1 MMASDQ
7 SVSVS
12 TGQFTSQHC
21 KLSTISISN
30 MQNDITSNMAG
41 INFVVFSFLSASNS
55 DVACHSRILNSEA
68 IKLREFF
75 FLRDSPFVE
84 RQKYVDPP
92 SAAGR
97 QWFGRVCSTLAYLSS
112 KMKNK
117 KEAALRSKVILWPV
131 LSDTYQGWK
140 HVSS

>member
-1 MMASDQ
+1 MTSLQTWLASILLC
-7 SVSVS
+7 
-12 TGQFTSQHC
+12 FP
-21 KLSTISISN
+21 
-30 MQNDITSNMAG
+30 
-41 INFVVFSFLSASNS
+41 FSCASHS
-55 DVACHSRILNSEA
+55 DVACLTRNLNSEVIELTRINA
-68 IKLREFF
+68 VYIV
-75 FLRDSPFVE
+75 FLSAGLPFVE

-97 QWFGRVCSTLAYLSS
+97 QRLGRVCSTLAYLPS

-117 KEAALRSKVILWPV
+117 KGAALRSKVILWPV